1 MERFWEKVRV
11 GGPNECWNWQA
22 SKFHFGYGA
31 FSFNGKMM
39 GAHRVAFIL
48 EYEDPGEKHVCHI
61 CDNPSCVNPNHLWAG
76 THKENME
83 DMVSKNRSNKL
94 TGEDHGRSK
103 LTQEEVIEIRR
114 KYEET
119 DITQSDLSK
128 MYEVSRRQ
136 IGYIVNGKF
145 WNN

>member
-1 MERFWEKVRV
+1 
-11 GGPNECWNWQA
+11 
-22 SKFHFGYGA
+22 
-31 FSFNGKMM
+31 
-39 GAHRVAFIL
+39 
-48 EYEDPGEKHVCHI
+48 
-61 CDNPSCVNPNHLWAG
+61 
-76 THKENME
+76 ME